1 MCEYYKSMQNYCY
14 CALTK
19 NTLFFI
25 KATTC
30 PEPEVVG
37 SGTKS
42 SSGVSPGDSVTYI
55 CDEYYRRVE
64 GDMYRVCQTDETWNG
79 TLPTCGMYNVLLSM
93 LSQSSTSRCVVRTFA
108 DSVKLYDM
116 YLCIFKLSRLHY
128 IMTGMLCAFPPF
140 YQLVLLLFILLLSIF
155 CLLKW

>member
-1 MCEYYKSMQNYCY
+1 M
-14 CALTK
+14 
-19 NTLFFI
+19 
-25 KATTC
+25 TC

-37 SGTKS
+37 NGTKS

-116 YLCIFKLSRLHY
+116 YLCVFKLFRLHY

-140 YQLVLLLFILLLSIF
+140 YQVS
-155 CLLKW
+155 